1 MSDQALIDQAAQT
14 LAAGHLVAF
23 PTETVYGLGADALA
37 PHAVARIFSAKGRPS
52 DHPLIVHAAS
62 LESARKLAGQWPE
75 TAQRLAQAF
84 WPGPL
89 TLIVEKADCV
99 PMAVTGGQQ
108 TVGLRVPSHPMA
120 LDLLR
125 AFEQLGGGAVA
136 APSANRFG
144 GVSPTRAQ
152 DVARSLSGRLEPSD
166 MILDGGS
173 CQVGLESSIVDCTV
187 DPPRLLRPGGLPRA
201 AIEAV
206 VALAPSAPLAP
217 SVASKGE
224 PFTKAHQTPR
234 VSGSL
239 DSHYAPTTRLV
250 MLSRPA
256 LSQQSNARRISQQ
269 GTSTS
274 EGSRKTLCFCF
285 EPQAVCPSPGL
296 ILERAPMD
304 AADYGRS
311 LYARLNDWDQQGF
324 DELWLEAPPLTPEW
338 EAVWDRLRRAA
349 FRDGASTSE
358 PSAPGLRARL

>member
-1 MSDQALIDQAAQT
+1 MSDQTLIHQAAQS

-37 PHAVARIFSAKGRPS
+37 PHAVARIFSVKGRPA
-52 DHPLIVHAAS
+52 DHPLIVHVADLDAAK
-62 LESARKLAGQWPE
+62 ALASVWPE
-75 TAQRLAQAF
+75 SAQRLAQAF

-89 TLIVEKADCV
+89 TLIVQKADCV

-125 AFEQLGGGAVA
+125 AFEQVGSGAVA

-152 DVARSLSGRLEPSD
+152 DVARSLSGRLGPSD
-166 MILDGGS
+166 LILDGGS

-206 VALAPSAPLAP
+206 VALAPSAPLVPSAP
-217 SVASKGE
+217 SKGGAPSTE
-224 PFTKAHQTPR
+224 APQISQTAQTLQTPR

-239 DSHYAPTTRLV
+239 DSHYAPTTRLL
-250 MLSRPA
+250 MLSRQA
-256 LSQQSNARRISQQ
+256 LSQQSDARKVSRQ
-269 GTSTS
+269 GLSTGDLS
-274 EGSRKTLCFCF
+274 GSTLCFCF

-296 ILERAPMD
+296 VLEQAPMD

-311 LYARLNDWDQQGF
+311 LYARLNDWDQRGF

-338 EAVWDRLRRAA
+338 EAVWDRLRRASH
-349 FRDGASTSE
+349 RD
-358 PSAPGLRARL
+358 APH

>member
-1 MSDQALIDQAAQT
+1 MSDQTLIHQAAQR

-37 PHAVARIFSAKGRPS
+37 PHAVARIFSVKGRPA
-52 DHPLIVHAAS
+52 DHPLIVHVAS
-62 LESARKLAGQWPE
+62 LALARKLAGHWPE

-99 PMAVTGGQQ
+99 PMAVTGGQR

-125 AFEQLGGGAVA
+125 AFEQLGSGAVA

-152 DVARSLSGRLEPSD
+152 DVARSLSGRLGPSD
-166 MILDGGS
+166 LILDGGS
-173 CQVGLESSIVDCTV
+173 CQVGLESSIVDCTA

-206 VALAPSAPLAP
+206 VALAPSSPLASSAP
-217 SVASKGE
+217 TKGE
-224 PFTKAHQTPR
+224 PSTKTHESPR

-239 DSHYAPTTRLV
+239 DSHYAPTTRLLI
-250 MLSRPA
+250 LSRQA
-256 LSQQSNARRISQQ
+256 LLARCDARKVSQSGR
-269 GTSTS
+269 STG
-274 EGSRKTLCFCF
+274 EASRDTLCFCF
-285 EPQAVCPSPGL
+285 EPQAVCPSSGL
-296 ILERAPMD
+296 IIEQAPMD

-324 DELWLEAPPLTPEW
+324 DELWLEAPPLSPEW

-349 FRDGASTSE
+349 FRDGASAPESSE
-358 PSAPGLRARL
+358 RV

>member
-1 MSDQALIDQAAQT
+1 MSDQALIHQAAQS

-37 PHAVARIFSAKGRPS
+37 PHAVARIFSVKGRPA
-52 DHPLIVHAAS
+52 DHPLIVHVADLDAAK
-62 LESARKLAGQWPE
+62 ALASVWPE
-75 TAQRLAQAF
+75 SAQRLAQAF

-89 TLIVEKADCV
+89 TLIVQKADRV

-125 AFEQLGGGAVA
+125 AFEQVGSGAVA

-152 DVARSLSGRLEPSD
+152 DVARSLSGRLGRSD
-166 MILDGGS
+166 LILDGGS

-206 VALAPSAPLAP
+206 VALAPPAP
-217 SVASKGE
+217 SRGAPSTE
-224 PFTKAHQTPR
+224 APQTCQTPR

-239 DSHYAPTTRLV
+239 DSHYAPTTRLL
-250 MLSRPA
+250 MLSRQA
-256 LSQQSNARRISQQ
+256 LSQQSDARKLSQQ
-269 GTSTS
+269 GLSTGKVS
-274 EGSRKTLCFCF
+274 GSTLCFCF
-285 EPQAVCPSPGL
+285 EPQAVRPSPGL
-296 ILERAPMD
+296 ILEQAPMD

-324 DELWLEAPPLTPEW
+324 DELWLETPPLTPEW
-338 EAVWDRLRRAA
+338 EAVWDRLRRAS
-349 FRDGASTSE
+349 FRDGSY
-358 PSAPGLRARL
+358 

>member
-1 MSDQALIDQAAQT
+1 MSDQALIQQAAQR

-37 PHAVARIFSAKGRPS
+37 PHAVARIFSVKGRPA
-52 DHPLIVHAAS
+52 DHPLIVHVANLDAAKSLAS
-62 LESARKLAGQWPE
+62 LWPASAQS
-75 TAQRLAQAF
+75 LAQAF

-89 TLIVEKADCV
+89 TLIVQKADCV
-99 PMAVTGGQQ
+99 PMSVTGGQQ

-120 LDLLR
+120 LELLH
-125 AFEQLGGGAVA
+125 AFGQVGSGAVA

-166 MILDGGS
+166 LILDGGS

-206 VALAPSAPLAP
+206 VALAHAEPSK
-217 SVASKGE
+217 ASDKGAVSGSE
-224 PFTKAHQTPR
+224 QTPR

-239 DSHYAPTTRLV
+239 DSHYAPTTRLFI
-250 MLSRPA
+250 LSRQA
-256 LSQQSNARRISQQ
+256 LRGQCDARQASPQSDRI
-269 GTSTS
+269 
-274 EGSRKTLCFCF
+274 TLCFCF
-285 EPQAVCPSPGL
+285 APGEMPTGAGL
-296 ILERAPMD
+296 TIEQAPMD
-304 AADYGRS
+304 AANYGRS

-349 FRDGASTSE
+349 FRDGAS
-358 PSAPGLRARL
+358 APDSSLRA

>member
-1 MSDQALIDQAAQT
+1 MSDQALIDRAARS

-37 PHAVARIFSAKGRPS
+37 PDAVARIFSAKGRPA
-52 DHPLIVHAAS
+52 DHPLIVHVATLAAAKA
-62 LESARKLAGQWPE
+62 LARQWPE
-75 TAQRLAQAF
+75 TADRLAQAF

-89 TLIVEKADCV
+89 TLIVQKADCV

-120 LDLLR
+120 LELLQ
-125 AFEQLGGGAVA
+125 AFGLLGSGAVA

-152 DVARSLSGRLEPSD
+152 DVSRSLAGRLGPND
-166 MILDGGS
+166 QILDGGA
-173 CQVGLESSIVDCTV
+173 CHVGLESSIVDCTV

-206 VALAPSAPLAP
+206 VALAPSMP
-217 SVASKGE
+217 SAGGVSS
-224 PFTKAHQTPR
+224 TMVDQTPR

-239 DSHYAPTTRLV
+239 DSHYAPTTRLL
-250 MLSRPA
+250 MLSRQA
-256 LSQQSNARRISQQ
+256 LLSHCDMKKASQQTMPSGQV
-269 GTSTS
+269 
-274 EGSRKTLCFCF
+274 SRATLCFCF
-285 EPQAVCPSPGL
+285 DPTGVPASPSLIIEQAPTN
-296 ILERAPMD
+296 

-324 DELWLEAPPLTPEW
+324 EELWLETPPLTPEW
-338 EAVWDRLRRAA
+338 EAVWDRLRRASH
-349 FRDGASTSE
+349 RDS
-358 PSAPGLRARL
+358 SAAT

>member
-1 MSDQALIDQAAQT
+1 MSDQALIDRAARS

-23 PTETVYGLGADALA
+23 PTETVYGLGADALSSS
-37 PHAVARIFSAKGRPS
+37 AVARIFSTKGRPA
-52 DHPLIVHAAS
+52 DHPLIVHVATLAA
-62 LESARKLAGQWPE
+62 AKALAGQWPD
-75 TAQRLAQAF
+75 TADRLAQAF

-89 TLIVEKADCV
+89 TLIVQKADCV

-108 TVGLRVPSHPMA
+108 TVGLRVPSHSMA

-125 AFEQLGGGAVA
+125 AFGQVGSGAVA

-152 DVARSLSGRLEPSD
+152 DVTRSLAGRLGPND
-166 MILDGGS
+166 QILDGGA

-206 VALAPSAPLAP
+206 VALAPPAQPPVSPLP
-217 SVASKGE
+217 SKGVASTE
-224 PFTKAHQTPR
+224 APQTHQAPR
-234 VSGSL
+234 VSGSM
-239 DSHYAPTTRLV
+239 DSHYAPTTRLL

-256 LSQQSNARRISQQ
+256 LLSKCDARKASQQTLLAGQV
-269 GTSTS
+269 
-274 EGSRKTLCFCF
+274 SRAALCFCF
-285 EPQAVCPSPGL
+285 DPTGVTASPGL
-296 ILERAPMD
+296 TIQQAPAN

-324 DELWLEAPPLTPEW
+324 DELWLETPPLTPEW
-338 EAVWDRLRRAA
+338 EAVWDRLRRASH
-349 FRDGASTSE
+349 RDSLAAT
-358 PSAPGLRARL
+358 

>member
-1 MSDQALIDQAAQT
+1 MSNQALIDQAAKG

-23 PTETVYGLGADALA
+23 PTETVYGLGADALSSS
-37 PHAVARIFSAKGRPS
+37 AVARIFSAKGRPA
-52 DHPLIVHAAS
+52 DHPLIVHVADLNAAK
-62 LESARKLAGQWPE
+62 ALASGWPE
-75 TAQRLAQAF
+75 SAQRLAQAF

-89 TLIVEKADCV
+89 TLIIQKAECV

-120 LDLLR
+120 LGLLR
-125 AFEQLGGGAVA
+125 AFGQVGSGAVA

-152 DVARSLSGRLEPSD
+152 DVSRSLAGRLGPND
-166 MILDGGS
+166 QILDGGA

-206 VALAPSAPLAP
+206 VPLAP
-217 SVASKGE
+217 PPAPASTSRLPSTGTPSTE
-224 PFTKAHQTPR
+224 APQLHQTPR

-239 DSHYAPTTRLV
+239 DSHYAPSTRLL
-250 MLSRPA
+250 MLSRKA
-256 LSQQSNARRISQQ
+256 LLESAAARAQSKPS
-269 GTSTS
+269 
-274 EGSRKTLCFCF
+274 SRAALCFCF
-285 EPQAVCPSPGL
+285 DPTGVAASPSLIIQQAPT
-296 ILERAPMD
+296 D

-324 DELWLEAPPLTPEW
+324 DELWLETPPLTPEW
-338 EAVWDRLRRAA
+338 EAVWDRLRRASH
-349 FRDGASTSE
+349 RDS
-358 PSAPGLRARL
+358 SAAT

>member
-1 MSDQALIDQAAQT
+1 MSDQVLIDQAAKG

-23 PTETVYGLGADALA
+23 PTETVYGLGADALSSS
-37 PHAVARIFSAKGRPS
+37 AVARIFSVKGRPA
-52 DHPLIVHAAS
+52 DHPLIVHVADLNAAK
-62 LESARKLAGQWPE
+62 ALASGWPE
-75 TAQRLAQAF
+75 SAQRLAQAF

-89 TLIVEKADCV
+89 TLIVQKAECV

-120 LDLLR
+120 LGLLR
-125 AFEQLGGGAVA
+125 AFGQVGSGAVA

-152 DVARSLSGRLEPSD
+152 DVSRSLVGRLGPND
-166 MILDGGS
+166 QILDGGA

-206 VALAPSAPLAP
+206 LALAPPPASPLPSKGAP
-217 SVASKGE
+217 STEA
-224 PFTKAHQTPR
+224 PQIHQTPR

-239 DSHYAPTTRLV
+239 DSHYAPSTRLL
-250 MLSRPA
+250 MLSRKA
-256 LSQQSNARRISQQ
+256 LLESAAARAQSKPS
-269 GTSTS
+269 
-274 EGSRKTLCFCF
+274 SRAALCFCF
-285 EPQAVCPSPGL
+285 DPTGVAASPSLIIQQAPT
-296 ILERAPMD
+296 D

-324 DELWLEAPPLTPEW
+324 DELWLETPPLTPEW
-338 EAVWDRLRRAA
+338 EAVWDRLRRASH
-349 FRDGASTSE
+349 RDS
-358 PSAPGLRARL
+358 SAAT

>member
-1 MSDQALIDQAAQT
+1 MSDQALIHQAAQS

-37 PHAVARIFSAKGRPS
+37 PHAVVRIFSVKGRPA
-52 DHPLIVHAAS
+52 DHPLIVHVAS
-62 LESARKLAGQWPE
+62 LESARHLAGQWPE
-75 TAQRLAQAF
+75 SAQRLAQAF

-89 TLIVEKADCV
+89 TLIVQKADRV

-125 AFEQLGGGAVA
+125 AFEQMGSGAVA

-152 DVARSLSGRLEPSD
+152 DVARSLSGRLGPSD
-166 MILDGGS
+166 LILDGGS

-206 VALAPSAPLAP
+206 VTLAPSAPSQGVPSTEAP
-217 SVASKGE
+217 QTSQT
-224 PFTKAHQTPR
+224 PQTPR

-250 MLSRPA
+250 MLSRQA
-256 LSQQSNARRISQQ
+256 LSQQSEARKTSQQ
-269 GTSTS
+269 GMLTAD
-274 EGSRKTLCFCF
+274 GPRNTLCFCF

-296 ILERAPMD
+296 ILEQAPMD

-324 DELWLEAPPLTPEW
+324 DELWLEAPPVTPEW

-349 FRDGASTSE
+349 FRDSTSASN
-358 PSAPGLRARL
+358 P

>member
-1 MSDQALIDQAAQT
+1 MSDQALIDQAAKG

-23 PTETVYGLGADALA
+23 PTETVYGLGADALSSS
-37 PHAVARIFSAKGRPS
+37 AVARIFSVKGRPA
-52 DHPLIVHAAS
+52 DHPLIVHVADLNAAK
-62 LESARKLAGQWPE
+62 ALASGWPE
-75 TAQRLAQAF
+75 SAQRLAQAF

-89 TLIVEKADCV
+89 TLIVQKAECV

-120 LDLLR
+120 LGLLR
-125 AFEQLGGGAVA
+125 AFGQVGSGAVA

-152 DVARSLSGRLEPSD
+152 DVSRSLVGRLGPND
-166 MILDGGS
+166 QILDGGA

-206 VALAPSAPLAP
+206 LALAPPPASPLPSKGAP
-217 SVASKGE
+217 STEA
-224 PFTKAHQTPR
+224 PQIHQTPR

-239 DSHYAPTTRLV
+239 DSHYAPSTRLL
-250 MLSRPA
+250 MLSRKA
-256 LSQQSNARRISQQ
+256 LLESAAARAKSQPS
-269 GTSTS
+269 
-274 EGSRKTLCFCF
+274 SRAALCFCF
-285 EPQAVCPSPGL
+285 DPTGVAASPSLIIQQAPT
-296 ILERAPMD
+296 D

-324 DELWLEAPPLTPEW
+324 DELWLETPPLTPEW
-338 EAVWDRLRRAA
+338 EAVWDRLRRASH
-349 FRDGASTSE
+349 RDS
-358 PSAPGLRARL
+358 SAAT

>member
-1 MSDQALIDQAAQT
+1 MSDQALIDQAAKG

-23 PTETVYGLGADALA
+23 PTETVYGLGADALS
-37 PHAVARIFSAKGRPS
+37 PHAVARIFLVKGRPA
-52 DHPLIVHAAS
+52 DHPLIIHVADLGAAKAMAS
-62 LESARKLAGQWPE
+62 VWPE
-75 TAQRLAQAF
+75 SAQRLAQAF

-89 TLIVEKADCV
+89 TLIVQKAERV

-125 AFEQLGGGAVA
+125 AFEQVGSGAVA

-152 DVARSLSGRLEPSD
+152 DVARSLAGRLGPSD
-166 MILDGGS
+166 LVLDGGA

-206 VALAPSAPLAP
+206 VTLAPSAPSRGAP
-217 SVASKGE
+217 STEA
-224 PFTKAHQTPR
+224 PQPPR

-250 MLSRPA
+250 MLSRQA
-256 LSQQSNARRISQQ
+256 LLQRCDARRASQQ
-269 GTSTS
+269 GMTTSGAS
-274 EGSRKTLCFCF
+274 GNTLCFCF

-296 ILERAPMD
+296 ILEQAPMD

-324 DELWLEAPPLTPEW
+324 DELWLEAPPLKPEW
-338 EAVWDRLRRAA
+338 EAVWDRLRRASH
-349 FRDGASTSE
+349 RDSTHVI
-358 PSAPGLRARL
+358 

>member
-1 MSDQALIDQAAQT
+1 MSDQALIEQAAQR

-37 PHAVARIFSAKGRPS
+37 PVAVARIFSVKGRPT
-52 DHPLIVHAAS
+52 DHPLIVHVANLSAAK
-62 LESARKLAGQWPE
+62 ALAGDWPE
-75 TAQRLAQAF
+75 SAQRLAQAF

-89 TLIVEKADCV
+89 TLIVQKADCV

-125 AFEQLGGGAVA
+125 SFGRVGSGAVA

-152 DVARSLSGRLEPSD
+152 DVHRSLAGRLGPD
-166 MILDGGS
+166 DLVLDGGG

-187 DPPRLLRPGGLPRA
+187 HPPRLLRPGGLPRS

-206 VALAPSAPLAP
+206 VALAPSSPAQTFTLSSMGAP
-217 SVASKGE
+217 STETGQV
-224 PFTKAHQTPR
+224 PR

-239 DSHYAPTTRLV
+239 DSHYAPTTRLL
-250 MLSRPA
+250 MLSRQA
-256 LSQQSNARRISQQ
+256 LLESAVARAASPLHP
-269 GTSTS
+269 S
-274 EGSRKTLCFCF
+274 SRPTLCFSF
-285 EPQAVCPSPGL
+285 YPAAIPVSPGL
-296 ILERAPMD
+296 LIEQAPMD
-304 AADYGRS
+304 AAAYGCS

-324 DELWLEAPPLTPEW
+324 DELWLEAPPVTPDW
-338 EAVWDRLRRAA
+338 EAIWDRLRRAS
-349 FRDGASTSE
+349 FRD
-358 PSAPGLRARL
+358 